1 MTRRAFL
8 ILVFAVSVT
17 GCQASSSLEKPPPI
31 RYGRDTCDEC
41 GMVISEA
48 RFAAAYLPRHGEWRL
63 FDDIGDMLAFY
74 TSHREEVAVFWVH
87 DYETGDWLQADGA
100 FFVSSPALHTPMGHS
115 IVAVTNRERADRLT
129 DQTAGE
135 VLTFAEVLARFA
147 QRS

>member
-8 ILVFAVSVT
+8 ILVFAVGVT
-17 GCQASSSLEKPPPI
+17 GCQASSEKPPAI

-48 RFAAAYLPRHGEWRL
+48 RFAAAYLTRQGEWRL

-74 TSHREEVAVFWVH
+74 TSHREAVAVFWVH
-87 DYETGDWLQADGA
+87 DYETGDWLQANGA
-100 FFVSSPALHTPMGHS
+100 FFVSSPALHTPMGHN
-115 IVAVTNRERADRLT
+115 IVAMTNRERANRLT
-129 DQTAGE
+129 DQLTGE

-147 QRS
+147 QKS